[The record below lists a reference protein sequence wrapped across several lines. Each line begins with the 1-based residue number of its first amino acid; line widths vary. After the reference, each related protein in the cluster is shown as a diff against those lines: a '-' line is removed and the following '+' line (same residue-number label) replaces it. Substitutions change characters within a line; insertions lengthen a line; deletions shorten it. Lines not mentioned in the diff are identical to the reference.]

1 MIIFLAK
8 IYEKSVAI
16 LDANCPLT
24 RITLRA
30 EKALRVMLPICFDNP
45 SGPDGIIAHFSLAIH
60 LDRIEVFPNLCWQPS
75 GPDGITAALLWQV
88 IWTEWTCCPLSFENP
103 SRPDGIIAHFALAI
117 HPDRMESL
125 AFIAHFNLAMHLDR
139 M

>member
-30 EKALRVMLPICFDNP
+30 EKALRV
-45 SGPDGIIAHFSLAIH
+45 
-60 LDRIEVFPNLCWQPS
+60 
-75 GPDGITAALLWQV
+75 T
-88 IWTEWTCCPLSFENP
+88 FEN
-103 SRPDGIIAHFALAI
+103 SRTWSRVDNIDQETRGASTGIEF
-117 HPDRMESL
+117 DM
-125 AFIAHFNLAMHLDR
+125 
-139 M
+139 